1 MAVGAGRCRRAP
13 LAGFGG
19 HRKECLT
26 GSTLQQRKQRPNI
39 ELVLDDVDV
48 QLQREAANLIESIN
62 ALEAQLIKAKDCYAS
77 LQRSRLELE
86 AQIGVKDQS
95 IYIDEV
101 KCVTTRQ
108 GVVIQAY

>member
-1 MAVGAGRCRRAP
+1 M
-13 LAGFGG
+13 
-19 HRKECLT
+19 
-26 GSTLQQRKQRPNI
+26 QQRKQRPNI

-62 ALEAQLIKAKDCYAS
+62 KLEAHLMKAKDCYAS
-77 LQRSRLELE
+77 LQKSRLELE
-86 AQIGVKDQS
+86 AQIGIKDHS

-108 GVVIQAY
+108 GIAIQAY